1 MPPLDLAIRG
11 GTIVTATEV
20 RRADIAVADGKVVA
34 IGEVGDAVEEHD
46 ASGLL
51 VLPGVVDPHTH
62 LEAQFR
68 AGGPSTADDFLSGT
82 EAAACGGVTTI
93 IDYARQFPGASLADG
108 IREWDSRAAPKS
120 LIDYS
125 FHIVVTD
132 FSDAS
137 LAEVPALLADGFP
150 SVKAFMMRIS
160 DADLLKLMSASAAA
174 GGLVMA
180 HAENAAVLDHQKEH
194 LFAEGKK
201 AANWYVASRPELGE
215 AEATARAIDYA
226 DLTGATVCIVHLSCD
241 AALQRARTAKA
252 RGSRPWIEVRP
263 CYLLLDAD
271 RYAAEGVDP
280 LTLSGCPPLRPAWN
294 IEKLWAGLADGTI
307 DLVGSDHCSWTLAEK
322 SVGADDFSL
331 IPHGIPAL
339 ETQLPTLWS
348 VGVGGNRIFQPSRYA
363 PGDLYRVTAARLAA
377 GEERPSLLRDV
388 HSYTNSLVSAR
399 RLVDAM
405 ATTPARLHGLYP
417 RKGTIALGSDADLVL
432 FDPERRETISQSRLH
447 SRAGYEPCE
456 GMEVAGWPV
465 ATFSRGEL
473 IAKDGQAIGKPGRGR
488 LLKRQPPPS
497 RK

>member
-1 MPPLDLAIRG
+1 MPLDLAIHG
-11 GTIVTATEV
+11 GAIVTATET
-20 RRADIAVADGKVVA
+20 RRADIGVSDGKIVA
-34 IGEVGDAVEEHD
+34 IGDVGDAVETHD

-68 AGGPSTADDFLSGT
+68 QGGPTTADDFLSGT

-93 IDYARQFPGASLADG
+93 IDYARQFPGSTLAEG
-108 IREWDSRAAPKS
+108 IREWDARAAPKS

-132 FSDAS
+132 FSDAT

-150 SVKAFMMRIS
+150 TVKAFMMRVA
-160 DADLLKLMSASAAA
+160 DRDLLKLMRASADA

-180 HAENAAVLDHQKEH
+180 HAENPAVLDYQQGK
-194 LFAEGKK
+194 LFAEGKRS
-201 AANWYVASRPELGE
+201 AVWYRDSRPEIGE

-226 DLTGATVCIVHLSCD
+226 DLTGATVCVVHLSCD
-241 AALQRARTAKA
+241 AALQRAREAKA

-271 RYAAEGVDP
+271 CYTAPGVDP
-280 LTLSGCPPLRPAWN
+280 LTMSGCPPLRPAVN
-294 IEKLWAGLADGTI
+294 LPKLWEGLADGTI
-307 DLVGSDHCSWTLAEK
+307 DMVGSDHCAWAIEEK
-322 SVGADDFSL
+322 RAGEHDFSL

-339 ETQLPTLWS
+339 ETQLPALWDA
-348 VGVGGNRIFQPSRYA
+348 GVRGAKGRM
-363 PGDLYRVTAARLAA
+363 LTAADFQADELASPWS
-377 GEERPSLLRDV
+377 RITP
-388 HSYTNSLVSAR
+388 N

-405 ATTPARLHGLYP
+405 STTPARLHGLYP

-432 FDPERRETISQSRLH
+432 FDPTRAETISQSRLH

-456 GMEVAGWPV
+456 GMDVVGWPV

-473 IAKDGQAIGKPGRGR
+473 IAKDGQVVGRPGRGK
-488 LLKRQPPPS
+488 LLRRQPPP
-497 RK
+497 R